1 MRPVLRFLTDDLADR
16 IIDEAREL
24 LCELGMKIRNTSA
37 LELLSDHGAQVD
49 LAARHVRFSSD
60 LIDNALKTAPPSF
73 TLFNAHGVQTHDLG
87 GDCVHF
93 TPGSSAIRYLDPDT
107 GRMRSPTTSDYVRYA
122 TVVCEL

>member
-16 IIDEAREL
+16 IIDEARGL

-49 LAARHVRFSSD
+49 LAAQHVRFSSD

-73 TLFNAHGVQTHDLG
+73 TLFNAHNPPRQIAQHTM
-87 GDCVHF
+87 
-93 TPGSSAIRYLDPDT
+93 IRIAVIIKFNLII
-107 GRMRSPTTSDYVRYA
+107 
-122 TVVCEL
+122 